1 MFRGSSLILSTLF
14 NTQAYG
20 SQVVTGTTALAQNSP
35 YRTIVNSASPST
47 ITLPVTPTPNDTRVV
62 VNVGAGSVSVSYPG
76 RTGASIKTIAQDNAN
91 VFAYNAQLGYWTLE

>member
-47 ITLPVTPTPNDTRVV
+47 VTLPATPTANDTRVIT
-62 VNVGAGSVSVSYPG
+62 NVGAGTVTVSGPFRAGTV
-76 RTGASIKTIAQDNAN
+76 TLAQDNSR
-91 VFAYNAQLGYWTLE
+91 VFAYNAQLGYWTFE